1 MTHDPGMVCKLGDY
15 PSMGHDGHLKYSP
28 GLDWQPNQ
36 YSAGHLQTTAVIV
49 IIVSIVVTIIIIII
63 VRIQIIIIFI
73 VVALIL

>member
-1 MTHDPGMVCKLGDY
+1 MVCKLGDY

-36 YSAGHLQTTAVIV
+36 YSAGRLQTTAVIV

-63 VRIQIIIIFI
+63 IIVRIQIIIIFI